1 MGGFVWVDGQTLG
14 QGHFLTFSELVQDF
28 TMSLLVIV
36 DPLTLS
42 LTILNLQE
50 NIASFGGDPNCVTL
64 LGQGTGASL
73 TSLLLLS
80 PITQVRT
87 SSVLA
92 LPINL
97 RGRIFYF
104 RGATACFTAPS

>member
-1 MGGFVWVDGQTLG
+1 MF
-14 QGHFLTFSELVQDF
+14 
-28 TMSLLVIV
+28 
-36 DPLTLS
+36 
-42 LTILNLQE
+42 LQE

-92 LPINL
+92 LAIN
-97 RGRIFYF
+97 
-104 RGATACFTAPS
+104 